1 MENARRRLDSRAAG
15 VRLKEDRLEPP
26 ALGRPTLFRE
36 NAMSRLIGVSLAA
49 GLALL
54 VVVGAA
60 SAQAVPPSVYNRPN
74 VGVGA
79 KPQLPPFLN
88 LNNNNDPA
96 VNYFL
101 RALPEQDR
109 RANKQIYG
117 ALIGDLEQRALTP
130 AVPAAAD
137 ADLFR
142 PLPTTGHPVA
152 FQNTGGYF
160 PTSGRPATG
169 GFQAPKRT
177 GR

>member
-1 MENARRRLDSRAAG
+1 
-15 VRLKEDRLEPP
+15 
-26 ALGRPTLFRE
+26 
-36 NAMSRLIGVSLAA
+36 MSRFIGVSLAA
-49 GLALL
+49 GFALL
-54 VVVGAA
+54 VVAGAA
-60 SAQAVPPSVYNRPN
+60 SAQVVPPSVYNRPN

-79 KPQLPPFLN
+79 RPQLPPYLN

-101 RALPEQDR
+101 RTIPEQER
-109 RANKQIYG
+109 RANTQIYG
-117 ALIGDLEQRALTP
+117 ALIGDLEQRVLSP
-130 AVPAAAD
+130 APVAAAD

-160 PTSGRPATG
+160 PTSANRLATG
-169 GFQAPKRT
+169 TTGRQAPPSPRT

>member
-1 MENARRRLDSRAAG
+1 
-15 VRLKEDRLEPP
+15 
-26 ALGRPTLFRE
+26 
-36 NAMSRLIGVSLAA
+36 MSRLIGVSLAA

-137 ADLFR
+137 ADLFW
-142 PLPTTGHPVA
+142 PLPTTGHLVA

-160 PTSGRPATG
+160 PTSSGRLATG
-169 GFQAPKRT
+169 GYQAPKRT